1 MKRGFLRY
9 VTIRILQTIPVLV
22 GISMVVFV
30 IIHFAPGD
38 PVVNRLGIQATEEN
52 IQELRR
58 AYGLDQPL
66 YIQYLE
72 WLGGILRGDF
82 GRSLTQGGRPVADL
96 IRSRL
101 PATLFLAVS
110 SLFVSVVIALPAGV
124 LSAVKKNT
132 LTDYGVSVGALSGV
146 SIPNFWLGLILIL
159 LLARIL
165 GVLPAGNYVSPAERP
180 IAALEHVVLP
190 AITVGTAYAAL
201 LTRQTR
207 SAVLDNLDTDN
218 VRMAKSK
225 GLAPRRI
232 LTHHVL
238 KQSLLPVIT
247 VAGLQFGYMLSAT
260 VVVEQVFAWPGLG
273 RLIWLAV
280 RQQDYPTVQGTV
292 LVIAFI
298 FVMVNLAV
306 DLAYSYLDPR
316 VSAA

>member
-9 VTIRILQTIPVLV
+9 VAIRILQTIPVLV
-22 GISMVVFV
+22 GISVVVFV

-58 AYGLDQPL
+58 AYGLNQPL
-66 YIQYLE
+66 YIQYVE

-96 IRSRL
+96 IWSRL

-110 SLFVSVVIALPAGV
+110 SLVVSIVIALPAGV
-124 LSAVKKNT
+124 LSAVRKNT

-159 LLARIL
+159 LLARIA

>member
-1 MKRGFLRY
+1 MNRGFLRY
-9 VTIRILQTIPVLV
+9 VAIRILQTIPVLV

-38 PVVNRLGIQATEEN
+38 PVVNRLGIRATEEN

-58 AYGLDQPL
+58 AYGLNQPL

-110 SLFVSVVIALPAGV
+110 SLVVSVVIALPAGV

-159 LLARIL
+159 LLARIA

-207 SAVLDNLDTDN
+207 SAVLDNLDKDN

>member
-52 IQELRR
+52 IQELRQ

-110 SLFVSVVIALPAGV
+110 SLVVSVVIALPAGV

-132 LTDYGVSVGALSGV
+132 LTDYAVSVGALSGV

-207 SAVLDNLDTDN
+207 SAVLDNLDKDN

>member
-52 IQELRR
+52 IQELRQ

-110 SLFVSVVIALPAGV
+110 SLVVSVVIALPAGV

>member
-9 VTIRILQTIPVLV
+9 VAIRILQTIPVLV
-22 GISMVVFV
+22 GISVVVFV

-58 AYGLDQPL
+58 AYGLNQPL
-66 YIQYLE
+66 YIQYVE

-96 IRSRL
+96 IWSRL

-110 SLFVSVVIALPAGV
+110 SLVVSIVIALPAGV
-124 LSAVKKNT
+124 LSAVRKNT

-159 LLARIL
+159 LLARIA

-306 DLAYSYLDPR
+306 DLTYSYLDPR

>member
-9 VTIRILQTIPVLV
+9 VAIRILQTIPVLV
-22 GISMVVFV
+22 GISVVVFV

-58 AYGLDQPL
+58 AYGLNQPL
-66 YIQYLE
+66 YVQYLE

-110 SLFVSVVIALPAGV
+110 SLVVSIVIALPAGV
-124 LSAVKKNT
+124 LSAVRKNT
-132 LTDYGVSVGALSGV
+132 LTDYGVSVSALSGV

-159 LLARIL
+159 LLARIA

-207 SAVLDNLDTDN
+207 SAVLDNLDKDN

-298 FVMVNLAV
+298 FVIVNLAV

>member
-9 VTIRILQTIPVLV
+9 VAIRILQTIPVLV
-22 GISMVVFV
+22 GISVVVFV

-52 IQELRR
+52 IQELRQ
-58 AYGLDQPL
+58 AYGLNQPL

-110 SLFVSVVIALPAGV
+110 SLVVSVVIALPAGV

-159 LLARIL
+159 LLARIA

-207 SAVLDNLDTDN
+207 SAVLDNLDKDN

>member
-9 VTIRILQTIPVLV
+9 VAIRILQTIPVLV

-52 IQELRR
+52 IQELRQ
-58 AYGLDQPL
+58 AYGLNQPL

-96 IRSRL
+96 IWSRL

-110 SLFVSVVIALPAGV
+110 SLVVSVVIALPAGV

-159 LLARIL
+159 LLARIA

>member
-72 WLGGILRGDF
+72 WLSGILRGDF